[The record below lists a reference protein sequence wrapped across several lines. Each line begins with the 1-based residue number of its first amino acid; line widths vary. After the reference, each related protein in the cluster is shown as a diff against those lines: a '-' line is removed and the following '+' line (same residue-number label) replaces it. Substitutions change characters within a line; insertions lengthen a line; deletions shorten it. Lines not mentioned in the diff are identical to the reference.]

1 MPERTEFAAGEPSWA
16 DLTTTDVDAAATFY
30 RTIFGWE
37 AEPIADPNAGGYTML
52 TLGGRYIGALSPKM
66 PDDPGPSRWSV
77 YVNVDDADKTVELA
91 QSAGGT
97 VVVPVMDVFTSGRMA
112 ILTDPT
118 GAFVAIWQPQ
128 DHKGA
133 GVTDEP
139 GALTWFELTT
149 SDTAKARAFYTE
161 VFGWG
166 AETSEGAMPY
176 TEFKLGDK
184 SVAGMMAKP
193 ADMPAGI
200 PSYWMPYFQVV
211 DPDKTAGEIQ
221 ASGGTV
227 MVPAMDIPSG
237 GRFAIVTDPQGAVF
251 GLYRPSK

>member
-16 DLTTTDVDAAATFY
+16 DLTTSDVDAAATFY

-37 AEPIADPNAGGYTML
+37 AEPVPMADAGGYTML
-52 TLGGRYIGALSPKM
+52 TLSGKYIGALSPKM
-66 PDDPGPSRWSV
+66 PEDPGPSRWSV

-91 QSAGGT
+91 QGAGGT

-118 GAFVAIWQPQ
+118 GAFIAIWQPQ

-133 GVTDEP
+133 GITDEP
-139 GALTWFELTT
+139 GTLTWVELTT
-149 SDTAKARAFYTE
+149 SDTAKAQAFYTE
-161 VFGWG
+161 VFGWDV
-166 AETSEGAMPY
+166 ENSEGEMPY

-184 SVAGMMAKP
+184 SVAGMMAQP

-211 DPDKTAGEIQ
+211 DPDTTANE
-221 ASGGTV
+221 AKAAGGTV
-227 MVPAMDIPSG
+227 IVPATDIPTG
-237 GRFAIVTDPQGAVF
+237 GRFAVVADPQGAAF
-251 GLYRPSK
+251 GLYRSHQ